1 MVMYIL
7 CLWCAYAAVLYYEWK
22 HMKCAEP
29 RLSTQESRNEIVI
42 VLVVKIL
49 FIAFQEFANQN
60 MVNALGFLVGHIIV

>member
-1 MVMYIL
+1 
-7 CLWCAYAAVLYYEWK
+7 
-22 HMKCAEP
+22 MKCAEP